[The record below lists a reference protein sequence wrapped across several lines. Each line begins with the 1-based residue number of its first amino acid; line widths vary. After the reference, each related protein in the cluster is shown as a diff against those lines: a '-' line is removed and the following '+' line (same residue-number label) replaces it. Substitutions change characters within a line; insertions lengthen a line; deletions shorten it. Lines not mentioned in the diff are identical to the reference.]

1 MVGFVKNKMNIDDT
15 LDVFAVHGIGGLL
28 GTLLLAPL
36 GSISLGGLGHSDLTI
51 FGQLKVQIIGSISV
65 AVWAGVASFIIL
77 MILKRFIGIRVSE
90 EEEEAGLDVSSHS
103 ESAYN

>member
-1 MVGFVKNKMNIDDT
+1 MVGFVKNVLKIDDT
-15 LDVFAVHGIGGLL
+15 LDVFAVHGVGGLL

-36 GSISLGGLGHSDLTI
+36 GSSSFGGLGHSELTI
-51 FGQLKVQIIGSISV
+51 LGQLKVQVIGSLAV
-65 AVWAGVASFIIL
+65 AVWAILASFIIL
-77 MILKRFIGIRVSE
+77 FFIKKFVGIRVSE

>member
-1 MVGFVKNKMNIDDT
+1 MVGFVKNVMKIDDT

-28 GTLLLAPL
+28 GTLILAPL
-36 GSISLGGLGHSDLTI
+36 GASSLGGLGHSELTI
-51 FGQLKVQIIGSISV
+51 LGQLKVQIIASFSV
-65 AVWAGVASFIIL
+65 AVWAIIGSFIIL
-77 MILKRFIGIRVSE
+77 MIIKKFIGIRVSA

>member
-1 MVGFVKNKMNIDDT
+1 M
-15 LDVFAVHGIGGLL
+15 
-28 GTLLLAPL
+28 LAPV
-36 GSISLGGLGHSDLTI
+36 GSASLGGLGHSDLTI

-77 MILKRFIGIRVSE
+77 MTLKRFIGIRVSE